1 MSESSKRNPTL
12 NAAARTLFDGAQRAF
27 EQRDDAGA
35 ERLGEKLGRLVYR
48 FDRKHRERTHA
59 NLRLAYP
66 EASQSWIDS
75 TAQGVF
81 LHFGRVLGDFMR
93 SKVRTIDGVL
103 ATTAV
108 EGKEI
113 IDRYPPGTA
122 IIAATAHMGNWE
134 RFGHWCTA
142 IGRPISVVARDAD
155 DGEIQRR
162 VDALRASTGLEVL
175 SRGNAARASLK
186 ALKEGKVLGLLPD
199 QNGDE
204 CFVPFFGLPTGHT
217 LGPAVL
223 HKRTGAPLIPAFCVR
238 EGVGKY
244 RVIVLEPI
252 DPSGEGDSVAVTA
265 EVAASLES
273 VIRRYPEQWLWMH
286 DRWKSSRQRGMLPEL
301 R

>member
-1 MSESSKRNPTL
+1 MASKRNPTL
-12 NAAARTLFDGAQRAF
+12 NALARTLFDGAQRSF
-27 EQRDDAGA
+27 ERRDAAGA
-35 ERLGEKLGRLVYR
+35 ERLGERIGGLVHR
-48 FDRKHRERTHA
+48 FDRKHRERTIA

-66 EASQSWIDS
+66 EAPQEWIEE
-75 TAQGVF
+75 TAKGVF

-93 SKVRTIDGVL
+93 SKVRTLDEVL
-103 ATTAV
+103 ATTEV
-108 EGKEI
+108 EGREI

-155 DGEIQRR
+155 DGEIQDR
-162 VDALRASTGLEVL
+162 VGALRASTGLEVL

-204 CFVPFFGLPTGHT
+204 CFVPFFGQPAGST

-238 EGVGKY
+238 VGVGRY

-252 DPSGEGDSVAVTA
+252 DPGNVAEDQVAVTA

-273 VIRRYPEQWLWMH
+273 VIRRYPDQWLWMH
-286 DRWKSSRQRGMLPEL
+286 DRWKSARQRGLLKE
-301 R
+301 